1 MLSVRCK
8 MLARKFDACYITA
21 AVIFLLFAPILDPIL
36 LFLTVLATCLLW
48 VGLRLLVVHN
58 TDTGQA

>member
-1 MLSVRCK
+1 

-21 AVIFLLFAPILDPIL
+21 AVIFLLFAPILDPML